1 MRARR
6 GIKFDK
12 SLVIRCNQNS
22 LWNRA
27 TQSRANS
34 TLSAPVFQTAVTSPT
49 SKYQI
54 YLSQLHDPFVNLSI
68 EHFLLQKSPLDSTI
82 LFLYINRPCV
92 VIGRNQNPWLE
103 TNLRML
109 RDTSAHERDRRQ
121 HATEN
126 VTLVRRRSGG
136 GTVFHDFGNL
146 NYCVI
151 CPPADFTRDKHAQ
164 MVTQAIRTLTPR
176 ARVNERHDIVLDQG
190 DSKNGEDITNDNDWY
205 QTPYHQIGTNLVSL
219 KVSGS
224 AYKLTRQR
232 ALHHGTC
239 LVSSPNIGHIS
250 AYLKSPARPFMKAR
264 GVESV
269 RSPIGNIV
277 EKAVPDVEANLKIFQ
292 TRITQAFADLYQID
306 RKNMDTLFNSMP
318 PTSVSSGSDCVG
330 GYLGDEI
337 SEISDIK
344 SGIIELQVR
353 LPLLVIEPLLDQ
365 KALAVT
371 AMDLRSN
378 TPIYFI

>member
-1 MRARR
+1 MLARR
-6 GIKFDK
+6 SITFYQN
-12 SLVIRCNQNS
+12 LIIPCNQNS
-22 LWNRA
+22 LCCRRA
-27 TQSRANS
+27 QSRGNS
-34 TLSAPVFQTAVTSPT
+34 SLSAPVFQAAVTSST

-68 EHFLLQKSPLDSTI
+68 EHFLLQKSAPDSTI

-109 RDTSAHERDRRQ
+109 RSTLAHGREPHQ
-121 HATEN
+121 NATEN
-126 VTLVRRRSGG
+126 VALVRRRSGG

-190 DSKNGEDITNDNDWY
+190 DLKNGEDKTSISDWD
-205 QTPYHQIGTNLVSL
+205 QTPYHQSGTNLVAL

-239 LVSSPNIGHIS
+239 LVSSPNIGNIS
-250 AYLKSPARPFMKAR
+250 AYLKSPARSFMKAR

-269 RSPIGNIV
+269 RSPIGNIA
-277 EKAVPDVEANLKIFQ
+277 ERAVLDVEASLKIFQ
-292 TRITQAFADLYQID
+292 TRITQAFAELYQINQ
-306 RKNMDTLFNSMP
+306 KLLNSFFDP
-318 PTSVSSGSDCVG
+318 VLPTSVSSCNDCVG
-330 GYLGDEI
+330 GYLGDEV

-344 SGIIELQVR
+344 SGIDELQVR
-353 LPLLVIEPLLDQ
+353 PTIIHNRTF
-365 KALAVT
+365 A
-371 AMDLRSN
+371 
-378 TPIYFI
+378 

>member
-1 MRARR
+1 MRAGR
-6 GIKFDK
+6 GINFDK
-12 SLVIRCNQNS
+12 NLVIRCNQNS
-22 LWNRA
+22 LWYRA
-27 TQSRANS
+27 AQSRANS

-54 YLSQLHDPFVNLSI
+54 YLSNLHDPFVNLSI
-68 EHFLLQKSPLDSTI
+68 EHFLLQKSPPDSTI

-109 RDTSAHERDRRQ
+109 RDTPAHGREPCQ
-121 HATEN
+121 NAIEN

-136 GTVFHDFGNL
+136 GTVFHDYGNL

-151 CPPADFTRDKHAQ
+151 CPPAKFTRDKHAQ

-190 DSKNGEDITNDNDWY
+190 DSTNGEEKSDNNDWY
-205 QTPYHQIGTNLVSL
+205 QTPYHQIGTNLVPL

-269 RSPIGNIV
+269 RSPIGNII

-292 TRITQAFADLYQID
+292 TRITQAFAELYQVD
-306 RKNMDTLFNSMP
+306 QKVLDTLFNSVP
-318 PTSVSSGSDCVG
+318 PSSGSSCSDCVG
-330 GYLGDEI
+330 GYLGDEV

-344 SGIIELQVR
+344 SGIVELQVR
-353 LPLLVIEPLLDQ
+353 LNIIHNRTF
-365 KALAVT
+365 A
-371 AMDLRSN
+371 
-378 TPIYFI
+378 